1 MLFLGIISCKG
12 ASRFNR
18 AREEAGGGGEGAAS
32 FLSRTEGSP
41 WRGISFEGGFSKKSW
56 DAVRT

>member
-1 MLFLGIISCKG
+1 MLFLGIISWKG

-18 AREEAGGGGEGAAS
+18 ARWGGGGGWGAAS

-41 WRGISFEGGFSKKSW
+41 WRGISFEGVFSKKSW
-56 DAVRT
+56 DTVRT